1 MLIIGGGLAGC
12 WAAIAAKDFAPRVTL
27 VDKAVVSRSG
37 CSSWAYYHLAPVP
50 AESLADWRQELVEY
64 GGYLNDQDWLDL
76 VLKEHNQRLAD
87 MERWGVPFERDEQG
101 KLNLSVRDVRGGV
114 LAVPNFTLLADARK
128 GRRPA
133 FSGAA
138 AAQLAQPLYEA
149 FTAALQREGLQVAK
163 GVFGAEMMIRSEAVG
178 PVNII
183 VDIPPGSDDAPVTGD
198 KDNRITRHT

>member
-1 MLIIGGGLAGC
+1 MRALVQRVSSAQVQADGKVTGRIGRGVLVYLGIGSADRSASAEKLAEKV
-12 WAAIAAKDFAPRVTL
+12 A
-27 VDKAVVSRSG
+27 
-37 CSSWAYYHLAPVP
+37 HL
-50 AESLADWRQELVEY
+50 RIFQ
-64 GGYLNDQDWLDL
+64 
-76 VLKEHNQRLAD
+76 
-87 MERWGVPFERDEQG
+87 DEQG

-163 GVFGAEMMIRSEAVG
+163 GVFGAEMMIRSEAAG

-183 VDIPPGSDDAPVTGD
+183 VDIPPGGEDAPLAGD
-198 KDNRITRHT
+198 KENRTIRQA